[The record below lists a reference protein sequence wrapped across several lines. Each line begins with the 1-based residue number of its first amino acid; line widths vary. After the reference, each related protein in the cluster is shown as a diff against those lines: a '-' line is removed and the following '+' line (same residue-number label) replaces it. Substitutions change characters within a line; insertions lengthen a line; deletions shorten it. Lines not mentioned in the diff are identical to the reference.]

1 MCGGMR
7 STYPLKNSIAKRPER
22 LCQTGWNHSSLRN
35 HASDLLDVVF
45 NPGMEN
51 PITFDYE
58 NQDGTIDQSIN
69 KASDVNNN
77 GAIGMEE
84 AIYVLQ
90 HISTMR

>member
-1 MCGGMR
+1 
-7 STYPLKNSIAKRPER
+7 
-22 LCQTGWNHSSLRN
+22 
-35 HASDLLDVVF
+35 
-45 NPGMEN
+45 MEN